1 MTPLAV
7 YAVYVTPTDLDGWAE
22 AAPGLLLL
30 LIGALLV
37 AAYLEKAPR
46 GRRLVRR
53 LADRLG
59 LDLGPER

>member
-1 MTPLAV
+1 MTSLAV
-7 YAVYVTPTDLDGWAE
+7 YAVYVTPTDLQGWMD
-22 AAPGLLLL
+22 AAPGWLVI
-30 LIGALLV
+30 LIGLALL
-37 AAYLEKAPR
+37 AAYLETSDR